1 VRGSAEGLA
10 ALYEQP
16 MRWAAAK
23 RGGLT
28 NLSAGRWAQ
37 DDSPVCR
44 HTLLSQLPAVRP
56 LKPLVSMLFDWS
68 ACCRHWLCAD
78 EALTFQY
85 VNAEA
90 VRSARLCEAD

>member
-56 LKPLVSMLFDWS
+56 LNSVACMLVD
-68 ACCRHWLCAD
+68 RQHPRCALL
-78 EALTFQY
+78 EHL
-85 VNAEA
+85 
-90 VRSARLCEAD
+90 LLH

>member
-1 VRGSAEGLA
+1 MIFGSQAQVERLVRGSAEGLA

-44 HTLLSQLPAVRP
+44 HTLLCQLPAVRP
-56 LKPLVSMLFDWS
+56 PGSP
-68 ACCRHWLCAD
+68 
-78 EALTFQY
+78 
-85 VNAEA
+85 
-90 VRSARLCEAD
+90 